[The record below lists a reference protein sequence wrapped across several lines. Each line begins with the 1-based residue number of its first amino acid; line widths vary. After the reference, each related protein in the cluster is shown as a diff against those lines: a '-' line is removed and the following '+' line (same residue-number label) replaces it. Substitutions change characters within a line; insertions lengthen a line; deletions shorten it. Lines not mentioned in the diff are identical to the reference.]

1 MTITDLLSLPL
12 LGRRRHRWNVFHQ
25 GGTGVGVETNAVHL
39 GRPKNGWLI
48 RATRLQQIFGV
59 YRCIWTVYIIELT
72 FKNYI
77 STTYTSILSIYIYI
91 YRLKLFISWG
101 PPLVWLPHESTLGR
115 SSRSSPW
122 TAGVPVGQLGH
133 RLFVDCIVPIFL
145 LVDVSW
151 WFQNVWNMTESHW
164 RSLSHVGTKNNKCL
178 KLPVRG
184 NQKAISSSSHTINTS
199 RQKPVQ

>member
-1 MTITDLLSLPL
+1 
-12 LGRRRHRWNVFHQ
+12 VFHQ

-91 YRLKLFISWG
+91 QTKTLYQLGPTIS
-101 PPLVWLPHESTLGR
+101 LAA